1 MIVSSENI
9 PSRIKNAD
17 VVTKNYVKSM
27 YQGFCKTNNSIRPIA
42 KILSLFHMKIYRV
55 KGLQLYQILRILH
68 SHVLR
73 EIFFLFPSFTRFC
86 EFSTSLICSQGD
98 FFLFPQSDICFL
110 RQHAILVH
118 TKPYHARENFKICG
132 LKVT

>member
-73 EIFFLFPSFTRFC
+73 EIFFCFPALPDFVNSPLPSYVLRETFFC
-86 EFSTSLICSQGD
+86 
-98 FFLFPQSDICFL
+98 FPRVTFAFYVNMPYLCTLNHIMPEK
-110 RQHAILVH
+110 ILKYV
-118 TKPYHARENFKICG
+118 G
-132 LKVT
+132 